1 MSEKISKQ
9 NEKKYQAQAN
19 KHRKFSEFKEGDLV

>member
-9 NEKKYQAQAN
+9 NEKYQAQAN
-19 KHRKFSEFKEGDLV
+19 KHRKFAEFKEGDLV